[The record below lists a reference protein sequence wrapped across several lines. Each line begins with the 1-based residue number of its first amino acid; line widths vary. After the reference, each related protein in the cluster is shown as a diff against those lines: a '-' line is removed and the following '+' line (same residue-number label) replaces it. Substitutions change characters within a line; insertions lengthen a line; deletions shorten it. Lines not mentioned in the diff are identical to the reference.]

1 MIAIDV
7 SAGVI
12 RMDGFAA
19 AAPAVDATTA
29 RAIKIGASNLMP
41 KVCQRNL
48 RVAAGRETRTP

>member
-12 RMDGFAA
+12 RRDGFAAA
-19 AAPAVDATTA
+19 AAPAVDARA
-29 RAIKIGASNLMP
+29 NAIKIGASNLMP